1 MKKWMIVLPIALLI
15 SYLLVIHFDLF
26 RYLYE
31 GDIDRAQ
38 AYLTRNWAS
47 TLLLTFLIMLIQHTF
62 TIFPLLLVISMNVLI
77 YGLLPGFLW
86 SWFASLLASAIVFY
100 AVRYLVDDL
109 VVRKIPKSI
118 TRSIEAN
125 SFLYVF
131 QARIIPFIPTSLVN
145 LAAGLS
151 HVKFMPFILAT
162 AIGNFIFFFLLALV
176 SEGLLEAT
184 TEQFSLFGIAFA
196 ALLIYFVLMWRKRKW
211 KKPKVKTEENPPQ
224 L

>member
-15 SYLLVIHFDLF
+15 SCLLVIHFDLF

-31 GDIDRAQ
+31 RDIDRAQ

-196 ALLIYFVLMWRKRKW
+196 ALLIYLVLMWRKRKW
-211 KKPKVKTEENPPQ
+211 KKPKVKTEENPPH